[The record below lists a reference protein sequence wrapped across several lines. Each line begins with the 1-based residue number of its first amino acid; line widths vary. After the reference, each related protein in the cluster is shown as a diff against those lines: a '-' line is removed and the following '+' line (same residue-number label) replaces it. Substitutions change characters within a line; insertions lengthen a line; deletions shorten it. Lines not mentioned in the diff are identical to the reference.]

1 MNIWYFSVSAKS
13 SSPKF
18 KVSPQ
23 PVDVPQQADG
33 NEGVSVEVSMPLS
46 TPDYQPSL
54 TSVITQSPTAIATPT
69 SFMDTISVVM
79 TEPEK
84 VDEQETNSVEE
95 GSEIPPT
102 PSFSLFSDIQLE
114 PGKLHL

>member
-1 MNIWYFSVSAKS
+1 MSAKS
-13 SSPKF
+13 SSPKL

-69 SFMDTISVVM
+69 SFMDPISVVM

-95 GSEIPPT
+95 ASEIPPT